1 MDNLFSR
8 FFAHYGLHLH
18 TKRDFIKKRNGMRLF
33 PGATVDDPAALKQTE
48 PCGFEFEVVFCVCK
62 MTYLFHTHILFH
74 GRGDNREKN
83 IMMLYLFHCLSFFF
97 FLLRKFSYQVYS
109 FNSSISPFIQ
119 ISLYHQQYHGVLSL
133 HHPAPGTSTGTCTP
147 SPDAQAQA
155 QAQAHTITQQ
165 QRF

>member
-1 MDNLFSR
+1 
-8 FFAHYGLHLH
+8 
-18 TKRDFIKKRNGMRLF
+18 MRLF

-97 FLLRKFSYQVYS
+97 FFSSAQVLIPSVFFQFFHFPIY
-109 FNSSISPFIQ
+109 PD
-119 ISLYHQQYHGVLSL
+119 ISLSPTV
-133 HHPAPGTSTGTCTP
+133 PRSTIPPP
-147 SPDAQAQA
+147 SGPR
-155 QAQAHTITQQ
+155 H
-165 QRF
+165 

>member
-1 MDNLFSR
+1 MEMDNLFSR

-97 FLLRKFSYQVYS
+97 FFFCASSHTKCILSILPFPHLSRYLFIT
-109 FNSSISPFIQ
+109 NSTTEYYPSTIRPPA
-119 ISLYHQQYHGVLSL
+119 LA
-133 HHPAPGTSTGTCTP
+133 PAPARPPPTHKHKP
-147 SPDAQAQA
+147 KPKL
-155 QAQAHTITQQ
+155 IP
-165 QRF
+165 